1 MSLDPITLQGR
12 HIRLEPLSLDHLPG
26 LLAVGLDPVLWRW
39 TLNKVSTPAD
49 LEHYVET
56 ALAEQRAGS
65 SLPFATVL
73 QSTGQVI
80 GSTRFGN
87 ISLPNKRMEIG
98 WTWVAR
104 PWQRS
109 GANTEAKLLMLTH
122 AFETLD
128 CARVELKTNVLNTQS
143 RTAMLRIGCVEEG
156 VLRQHAIADD
166 GTTRD
171 TIYYSILRGEWP
183 GVRERLEGLLRR

>member
-1 MSLDPITLQGR
+1 
-12 HIRLEPLSLDHLPG
+12 
-26 LLAVGLDPVLWRW
+26 
-39 TLNKVSTPAD
+39 
-49 LEHYVET
+49 
-56 ALAEQRAGS
+56 
-65 SLPFATVL
+65 VL